1 MVDLQKTKR
10 NRMTQVRGQEV
21 TNQIEHVDSAGAK
34 LTLGGVLV
42 AGTVIPAA
50 TDLSTTPTLV
60 KTGTLLRIQVAAD
73 TYVAFG
79 DEPAAAPLS
88 GTIDATTSPALKLP
102 AGYHLVVATGD
113 FIKTSA
119 NPTRVEMITE

>member
-10 NRMTQVRGQEV
+10 NRMTQTRGQEV
-21 TNQIEHVDSAGAK
+21 TNQIEHIDSAGAK
-34 LTLGGVLV
+34 MVIGGVLV
-42 AGTVIPAA
+42 AGTLIPAA
-50 TDLSTTPTLV
+50 SDISTTPYQV

-79 DEPAAAPLS
+79 DEPASAPLNAA
-88 GTIDATTSPALKLP
+88 IDATTSPALKLP

-113 FIKTSA
+113 FIRTSA